1 MTRDVQEVV
10 RRAFDDII
18 DAAGDLGPCPSSNE
32 VGLQLRTS
40 RPAAGSRRS
49 RSAAF
54 AAGGERHRWVALAAG
69 LLVVLGTGAVLWA
82 TQRPDGA
89 SKPASSNSPAA
100 PPVTGNPAT
109 PGFLGTDLD
118 LSLPVVGRGWAESMD
133 FALSRDTNARLYTV
147 WQNEIAAC
155 MKSRGYVDFQ
165 PVPYPANGSYEDLV
179 NPLDRRYAAVR
190 GYHDLPADP
199 VDPNTYTDVSRAQAA
214 DCANAAYEST
224 WGRISTYTSV
234 NDQLR
239 NGLAAAIEGFA
250 DSDTG
255 RAVTSQWASCMA
267 ARGHEFE
274 SRSDAIRTFAERPT
288 ISPDE
293 ITTRLDDLECDT
305 AVGYTQTQHD
315 WEQTKVTSW
324 RDADSDTI
332 ATAVEQKRVVDEQL
346 AEIEASERA
355 AGN

>member
-1 MTRDVQEVV
+1 MTRDVQELV

-32 VGLQLRTS
+32 VVLRLRTS
-40 RPAAGSRRS
+40 RSAAGSRRS

-54 AAGGERHRWVALAAG
+54 PSRGESHRWVALAAG
-69 LLVVLGTGAVLWA
+69 LFLVLGTGAVLWA

-89 SKPASSNSPAA
+89 STYVA
-100 PPVTGNPAT
+100 GNPAT
-109 PGFLGTDLD
+109 PPFLGTDLD

-133 FALSRDTNARLYTV
+133 FTLSRDTNARLYTA

-155 MKSRGYVDFQ
+155 MKSRGYPDFQ

-179 NPLDRRYAAVR
+179 NPLDRRYAAVM
-190 GYHDLPADP
+190 GYHELPAEP
-199 VDPNTYTDVSRAQAA
+199 VDPNTYTDVSRAQSG

-239 NGLAAAIEGFA
+239 NGLSGAIEGFA

-255 RAVTSQWASCMA
+255 RAVTAQWASCMA
-267 ARGHEFE
+267 ARGHKFE
-274 SRSDAIRTFAERPT
+274 SRGDAIRTFAERLI
-288 ISPDE
+288 ISADE

-315 WEQTKVTSW
+315 WEQSKVTSW
-324 RDADSDTI
+324 RDANSETI
-332 ATAVEQKRVVDEQL
+332 ATAVELKRVVDEQL
-346 AEIEASERA
+346 AEIEASQRA